1 MASYTN
7 GNMTMLTNGRAFY
20 PIIAV
25 GSYCT
30 LSLEGCAAGTKRTIA
45 CGGKS
50 VTLTIGSDGKAQMS
64 LMPFIRNDIQSRNV
78 QNVPFITSWRG
89 LLSVTVSV
97 ADDAETTDKTLSI
110 YYIFGYLQPVK
121 AMDEDVYVTFN
132 SATDDYNILAV
143 DLESHYTS
151 GVPNSLSAFRDISS
165 DPADWSHPPTEN
177 SVYQMSVLQVASSG
191 MQTGTKNYHFA
202 LDCRTENIVQLRW
215 IDGDGYPNTRKFAY
229 GSDVFAA
236 TRSDAYQRP
245 HLDHTFNNL
254 TYDYGRDE
262 WATIDPQRTI
272 TIGDDAIPQN
282 QWSWLKGLIVSQ
294 CVEMLEGGVWRRVN
308 ITTSSMERN
317 PRKDTFNMS
326 VTLSVYA
333 NESQKF

>member
-1 MASYTN
+1 MSTYNNST
-7 GNMTMLTNGRAFY
+7 LTNITSGFVLHPY
-20 PIIAV
+20 IAC
-25 GSYCT
+25 GSYCN
-30 LSLEGCAAGTKRTIA
+30 LHFQNCAVNSKRTITV
-45 CGGKS
+45 GTSS
-50 VTLTIGSDGKAQMS
+50 VTITIASNGTADVS
-64 LMPFIRNDIQSRNV
+64 LMPFMRADMQSRAV
-78 QNVPFITSWRG
+78 QNSPFTTSWRG
-89 LLSVTVSV
+89 QLSVVISNADADTV
-97 ADDAETTDKTLSI
+97 AATLTI
-110 YYIFGYLQPVK
+110 YYIYGFCHAAK
-121 AMDEDVYVTFN
+121 AMDGDIWVTFN
-132 SATDDYNILAV
+132 SADGDYNILAV

-177 SVYQMSVLQVASSG
+177 SVYQMAVQQVASS
-191 MQTGTKNYHFA
+191 QIFTATKNYHFA
-202 LDCRTENIVQLRW
+202 LDCRTENMVQLRW

-245 HLDHTFNNL
+245 HLDHTFINNL

-282 QWSWLKGLIVSQ
+282 QWSWLKGLVVSQ